1 MVPLLVP
8 GHPRSKHPRTYVPR
22 FYGCLRVMTKEIYL
36 QKEAA
41 EYLQCWE
48 TIYFRRSFENSTVKK
63 HSDNNQFF
71 CSLDDYVLCHPDP
84 DFEFIPGTTESFTVE
99 KYREEFLW
107 NPDSKVDLFLFNS
120 SVYGNCSIMK
130 NSKIMLVAVKV
141 RNK

>member
-8 GHPRSKHPRTYVPR
+8 GHPRSKHPRTYVQR

-48 TIYFRRSFENSTVKK
+48 TIYVRRSFENSTMKK

-99 KYREEFLW
+99 KYKEEFL
-107 NPDSKVDLFLFNS
+107 
-120 SVYGNCSIMK
+120 
-130 NSKIMLVAVKV
+130 
-141 RNK
+141 